1 MSFKSELGAFK
12 GHWKW
17 HHSMDH
23 VHSYYSAVVNIALYF
38 TILEIFDVKNVMILK
53 SRLGGRSPCA
63 EIYKKS
69 PGAIFYRW

>member
-1 MSFKSELGAFK
+1 
-12 GHWKW
+12 
-17 HHSMDH
+17 MDH

-63 EIYKKS
+63 EIYKKVPVLYFIADNMGLYS
-69 PGAIFYRW
+69 FTSAESLRISHIA